1 MLFSRNAM
9 VHVSR
14 LSSSVTTP
22 TTRRSTCQ
30 MYMNIYHRMHT
41 FSTSTRPLSK
51 VVGSAK
57 EALEG
62 IDLKGATVAVG
73 GFGLVG
79 NPETL
84 LQELSIT
91 KTASDL
97 TVASLTGGNHSQR
110 PYKSK
115 HASFI

>member
-1 MLFSRNAM
+1 MN
-9 VHVSR
+9 
-14 LSSSVTTP
+14 
-22 TTRRSTCQ
+22 
-30 MYMNIYHRMHT
+30 MYRM
-41 FSTSTRPLSK
+41 FSTRPLSK

-84 LQELSIT
+84 LQELS
-91 KTASDL
+91 KNETASEL
-97 TVASLTGGNHSQR
+97 TVASLTGGVDGFGIGMLLEAGKVKRLISSYVGENKFLEKQFFAGKLEHRERETQ
-110 PYKSK
+110 
-115 HASFI
+115 